1 MRKKALFHALVSYVL
16 GAIILGATINLIAGL
31 EIDPPA

>member
-1 MRKKALFHALVSYVL
+1 LVSYVL

-31 EIDPPA
+31 QIDPA